1 MKLSKNK
8 INEYIQLYLNDL
20 EDFGDNQADSMI
32 AESTLNTFRLLLVE
46 SSQDV
51 PIMLREAISK
61 SEPEQREVFENFL
74 EYLEN
79 I

>member
-32 AESTLNTFRLLLVE
+32 AESTLNFSFILSTPT
-46 SSQDV
+46 SHS
-51 PIMLREAISK
+51 LRNL
-61 SEPEQREVFENFL
+61 F
-74 EYLEN
+74 
-79 I
+79 